1 MLKDTVPIEIQSF
14 FDYNNNLILKEMG
27 IVSEKDQDLNKSVL
41 REPPYDFTLLNTK
54 FRNMVNQFPSQ
65 HFLERWRK
73 QFSTNSK
80 VSKDNHKRKTN
91 YYLIC

>member
-73 QFSTNSK
+73 QSYL
-80 VSKDNHKRKTN
+80 VSPCQQEAFNNTVYHR
-91 YYLIC
+91 